1 MEISARN
8 QIGGKVTEVVIGD
21 ITAEVTID
29 IGGGQSVVSVI
40 TRSSVERLGIQ
51 VGDQVVAIIKST
63 DVFIGKELG

>member
-1 MEISARN
+1 
-8 QIGGKVTEVVIGD
+8 VIGD